1 MIKKTPLNKK
11 HIEILGLFH
20 SLQISN
26 FGKKKDDRIKE
37 TQSRL
42 KEYSESSIK
51 NIVNRYYKL
60 FTESLE
66 ELEKVSKNITKGDLT
81 RIYNLE
87 SLSEMQID
95 FLYYCLQGEKP
106 TLAAEKAGYKHPRD
120 AASKLKRNRKLQS
133 IFEEQR
139 NAYLETSKFGV
150 NNILGILESTMDT
163 AFKGYDVIEYD
174 EKTTNEETVLH
185 KKIKKV
191 RDFRAVIH
199 AASVWGDFLGAK
211 AADGIREK
219 LSDIKKSELALKKK
233 DVAVKEGLL
242 ELETKKAQESIDNY
256 EKKMNR
262 KITIEVIKPNAN
274 S

>member
-1 MIKKTPLNKK
+1 MKEGGKNLIKKTPLSKK

-60 FTESLE
+60 FIEYLE
-66 ELEKVSKNITKGDLT
+66 ELEKVSKNIKKGDLT

-120 AASKLKRNRKLQS
+120 AASKLKKNKKLQS
-133 IFEEQR
+133 VFEEQKK
-139 NAYLETSKFGV
+139 AYLETSKFGTGEV
-150 NNILGILESTMDT
+150 LGKLE
-163 AFKGYDVIEYD
+163 
-174 EKTTNEETVLH
+174 
-185 KKIKKV
+185 KIMSEASKDNKS
-191 RDFRAVIH
+191 FGAAIQ

-219 LSDIKKSELALKKK
+219 LSDIKKSELTLKKK
-233 DVAVKEGLL
+233 EIAVKEGLL

>member
-1 MIKKTPLNKK
+1 MIKKTPLSKK

-20 SLQISN
+20 SLQISS

-66 ELEKVSKNITKGDLT
+66 ELEKVSKNITKENLT

-87 SLSEMQID
+87 NLSNMQID
-95 FLYYCLQGEKP
+95 FLYYCIQWDKP
-106 TLAAEKAGYKHPRD
+106 KVAEEKAGYKHPRD
-120 AASKLKRNRKLQS
+120 AASKLRKNQKLQS
-133 IFEEQR
+133 IFEEQKR
-139 NAYLETSKFGV
+139 AYLETSKFGTGEV
-150 NNILGILESTMDT
+150 LGILEKIIGEASGD
-163 AFKGYDVIEYD
+163 K
-174 EKTTNEETVLH
+174 KT
-185 KKIKKV
+185 
-191 RDFRAVIH
+191 FG
-199 AASVWGDFLGAK
+199 AAIQAISVWGDFLGAK
-211 AADGIREK
+211 AADGIKEK
-219 LSDIKKSELALKKK
+219 LANIKKSELTLKKK
-233 DVAVKEGLL
+233 DIAVKEGLL

-274 S
+274 SWTFL

>member
-1 MIKKTPLNKK
+1 MIKKTPLSKK

-20 SLQISN
+20 SLQISG
-26 FGKKKDDRIKE
+26 FGKKKSDRIKE
-37 TQSRL
+37 TQFRL
-42 KEYSESSIK
+42 KIYSESSIK

-60 FTESLE
+60 FIESLE
-66 ELEKVSKNITKGDLT
+66 ELEKVSRNITKEGLT
-81 RIYNLE
+81 KICNLE
-87 SLSEMQID
+87 NLSDMQID

-106 TLAAEKAGYKHPRD
+106 TAAAEKAGYKHPRD
-120 AASKLKRNRKLQS
+120 AASKLKKNQKLQS
-133 IFEEQR
+133 IFEEQKK
-139 NAYLETSKFGV
+139 AYLETSKFGTGEV
-150 NNILGILESTMDT
+150 LGILEKIIGEASED
-163 AFKGYDVIEYD
+163 K
-174 EKTTNEETVLH
+174 KT
-185 KKIKKV
+185 
-191 RDFRAVIH
+191 FG
-199 AASVWGDFLGAK
+199 AAIQAISVWGDFLGAK

-219 LSDIKKSELALKKK
+219 LSDIKKSELTLKKK

>member
-1 MIKKTPLNKK
+1 MIKKTPLSKK

-60 FTESLE
+60 FIESLE

-120 AASKLKRNRKLQS
+120 AASKLRKNKKLQT
-133 IFEEQR
+133 ILEEQKK
-139 NAYLETSKFGV
+139 AYMETSKFGIGEALGTLQ
-150 NNILGILESTMDT
+150 NIIAEASKDSKSFGAAIQGI
-163 AFKGYDVIEYD
+163 
-174 EKTTNEETVLH
+174 
-185 KKIKKV
+185 
-191 RDFRAVIH
+191 
-199 AASVWGDFLGAK
+199 SVWGDFIGAK
-211 AADGIREK
+211 ARDTIQNKNLEV
-219 LSDIKKSELALKKK
+219 KKSELTLKKK

-262 KITIEVIKPNAN
+262 KITIEVIKQNAN

>member
-1 MIKKTPLNKK
+1 MKEGGKNLIKKTPLSKK

-60 FTESLE
+60 FIEYLG

-120 AASKLKRNRKLQS
+120 AASKLK
-133 IFEEQR
+133 
-139 NAYLETSKFGV
+139 
-150 NNILGILESTMDT
+150 
-163 AFKGYDVIEYD
+163 
-174 EKTTNEETVLH
+174 
-185 KKIKKV
+185 KIKSCNLYLKS
-191 RDFRAVIH
+191 RKKHTWKQANLE
-199 AASVWGDFLGAK
+199 LGK
-211 AADGIREK
+211 FWEC
-219 LSDIKKSELALKKK
+219 LKK
-233 DVAVKEGLL
+233 L
-242 ELETKKAQESIDNY
+242 
-256 EKKMNR
+256 
-262 KITIEVIKPNAN
+262 
-274 S
+274 

>member
-1 MIKKTPLNKK
+1 MIKKTPLSKK

-60 FTESLE
+60 FIEYLG

-120 AASKLKRNRKLQS
+120 AASKLK
-133 IFEEQR
+133 
-139 NAYLETSKFGV
+139 
-150 NNILGILESTMDT
+150 
-163 AFKGYDVIEYD
+163 
-174 EKTTNEETVLH
+174 
-185 KKIKKV
+185 KIKSCNLYLKS
-191 RDFRAVIH
+191 RKKHTWKQANLE
-199 AASVWGDFLGAK
+199 LGK
-211 AADGIREK
+211 FWEC
-219 LSDIKKSELALKKK
+219 LKK
-233 DVAVKEGLL
+233 L
-242 ELETKKAQESIDNY
+242 
-256 EKKMNR
+256 
-262 KITIEVIKPNAN
+262 
-274 S
+274 